1 MTGMNIRRKYTKR
14 FQTEMVSLSAFHTG
28 GVEEKAAARAW
39 KRSGRAMRAAGGL
52 GAGGRHDPD
61 QVGKRRLCAPHFTN
75 TIILPRQAR
84 DNHRKS
90 TQKARFVSF
99 SYRWRLMPLGSV

>member
-1 MTGMNIRRKYTKR
+1 
-14 FQTEMVSLSAFHTG
+14 MVSLSAFHTG

-75 TIILPRQAR
+75 DHLTKTGSGQPQEKYS
-84 DNHRKS
+84 KS
-90 TQKARFVSF
+90 ALRFVF
-99 SYRWRLMPLGSV
+99 L